1 MMKWHKE
8 GIRYNPKKIVHPS
21 GGEAWK
27 SFDEEYPEEAA
38 EAGKVRIAISGD
50 GLNPYGMS
58 SNPYSCW
65 PVFVISLNLPPG
77 ALMQRKTMFLLLII
91 PGPDYP
97 GKQLDREPPT
107 RRMQQRSTKTA
118 APIRKL

>member
-8 GIRYNPKKIVHPS
+8 GIRYNPKKNVHPS

-38 EAGKVRIAISGD
+38 EAGNVRIAISGD

-65 PVFVISLNLPPG
+65 PVFVIQLNLPPG
-77 ALMQRKTMFLLLII
+77 ALMQRKTMFLALII

-97 GKQLDREPPT
+97 GKQLGVF
-107 RRMQQRSTKTA
+107 M
-118 APIRKL
+118 